1 VRNSIN
7 MGAIL
12 EISYF
17 NSIVLSGGRT
27 HGTPTTETTGV
38 YHIEESRIKGEF
50 NGKQMDYGVKAHIT
64 DEEYKSKVRENAM
77 TYSGIFNSRTSVN
90 ELNQFPSGEDITRAV
105 DIAEGS
111 IQKLHAEDTNL
122 NIFQEN
128 KVNRALIDKDA
139 IFTAEGQPLT
149 ASGKIV
155 IGQIT
160 PYSGEYGISD
170 NPESFAVYGN
180 RKYFADRRRGA
191 ILRLSRDGITPIS
204 DSGMKDWFKDNLK
217 VCNTIYGAYDEQK
230 GTYCITLETS
240 DTVNRPIKNG
250 MVSVTPLGADADIND
265 YATVCYSERV
275 KGWTSFYT
283 YRVRHGVSMNNDFYT
298 FRGNDL
304 WLQHS
309 EDVARGS
316 FYNILYPSDIDFVF
330 NDKPEIVKTF
340 LTINYEG
347 TTGWSMKT
355 FETGGNTISGY
366 NTYNDM
372 NTCFEVPSE
381 GTQLSGQTI
390 GFVKK
395 EGFYFSELKNKALD
409 FFQDN
414 SHFNTTGV
422 KGYFADVKIRYY
434 NTSETSSTSKAELF
448 SVNSEVIV

>member
-1 VRNSIN
+1 

-17 NSIVLSGGRT
+17 NSIVLAGGRT
-27 HGTPTTETTGV
+27 SGGNTPGV

-64 DEEYKSKVRENAM
+64 DEEYKSKVRENAL
-77 TYSGIFNSRTSVN
+77 TYSGIFNSRTNVN

-149 ASGKIV
+149 ASAKVV

-160 PYSGEYGISD
+160 PYSGNYGISD
-170 NPESFAVYGN
+170 NPESFAVYGS

-191 ILRLSRDGITPIS
+191 VLRLSRDGITPIS

-230 GTYCITLETS
+230 GKYCITLEAN
-240 DTVNRPIKNG
+240 DAANKPITNG
-250 MVSVTPLGADADIND
+250 LVHEGVDVTTF
-265 YATVCYSERV
+265 ATLCYDERV
-275 KGWTSFYT
+275 KGWTSFYSYKT
-283 YRVRHGVSMNNDFYT
+283 NFGLSMNNEFYT
-298 FRGNDL
+298 FFPDDL
-304 WLQHS
+304 YLQHS
-309 EDVARGS
+309 PNVERGK
-316 FYNILYPSDIDFVF
+316 FGAAIYPSFVDFVF
-330 NDKPEIVKTF
+330 NDKPELVKTF

-347 TTGWSMKT
+347 TTGWDMQSFT
-355 FETGGNTISGY
+355 TGGNMISGY
-366 NTYNDM
+366 NAYNDI
-372 NTCFEVPSE
+372 NDCYVIPVE
-381 GTQLSGQTI
+381 GTQVGNETI

-395 EGFYFSELKNKALD
+395 EGFYFSELKNKARD

-414 SHFNTTGV
+414 SQFNTTGV
-422 KGYFADVKIRYY
+422 KGYYADVRMQYY
-434 NTSETSSTSKAELF
+434 HPTESVSAPKAELF
-448 SVNSEVIV
+448 AVGTEVIV

>member
-1 VRNSIN
+1 

-17 NSIVLSGGRT
+17 NSIVLAGGRT
-27 HGTPTTETTGV
+27 TGSPSPTNTPGV
-38 YHIEESRIKGEF
+38 YHVEESRIRGSF

-64 DEEYKSKVRENAM
+64 DEEYRSKVRENAM

-160 PYSGEYGISD
+160 PYSGEYGIGD

-180 RKYFADRRRGA
+180 RKYFVDRRRGA
-191 ILRLSRDGITPIS
+191 VLRLSRDGITPIS
-204 DSGMKDWFKDNLK
+204 DAGMKDWFKDNLK

-230 GTYCITLETS
+230 GTYCITLQTD
-240 DTVNRPIKNG
+240 DTINNPITNG
-250 MVSVTPLGADADIND
+250 MQTVVAPGTSFEASRDILD
-265 YATVCYSERV
+265 YATLCYSERV

-283 YRVRHGVSMNNDFYT
+283 YKNRHSISMNNDYYT
-298 FRGNDL
+298 FLGNDL
-304 WLQHS
+304 YLQHS
-309 EDVARGS
+309 PNVARNKFFNSSNPS
-316 FYNILYPSDIDFVF
+316 FVDFVF

-347 TTGWSMKT
+347 TTGWDMQSFT
-355 FETGGNTISGY
+355 TGGDAITGY
-366 NTYNDM
+366 NSYSNI
-372 NTCFEVPSE
+372 NECYVVPVE
-381 GTQLSGQTI
+381 GTQVGSETI
-390 GFVKK
+390 GFVRK
-395 EGFYFSELKNKALD
+395 EGFYFSELKNKAKD

-422 KGYFADVKIRYY
+422 KGYHSDVRMRYFHP
-434 NTSETSSTSKAELF
+434 NETISDPKAELF
-448 SVNSEVIV
+448 AVGTEVIV

>member
-1 VRNSIN
+1 

-17 NSIVLSGGRT
+17 NSIVLAGGRNSSGNT
-27 HGTPTTETTGV
+27 NEPGH
-38 YHIEESRIKGEF
+38 YHIEESRINGEF
-50 NGKQMDYGVKAHIT
+50 NGKQMDYGVRAHIT
-64 DEEYKSKVRENAM
+64 DEEYESKVRENAL

-90 ELNQFPSGEDITRAV
+90 ELNQFPSGESITRAV

-122 NIFQEN
+122 IILQEN
-128 KVNRALIDKDA
+128 KINRALIDKDA

-149 ASGKIV
+149 ASAKIV

-160 PYSGEYGISD
+160 PYAGNYGIGV

-180 RKYFADRRRGA
+180 RKYFTDRRRGA
-191 ILRLSRDGITPIS
+191 VLRLSKDGLSPIS

-230 GTYCITLETS
+230 GKYCITLETDDVS
-240 DTVNRPIKNG
+240 NKPISNGITIAGDNVN
-250 MVSVTPLGADADIND
+250 SF
-265 YATVCYSERV
+265 ATLCYDERA

-283 YRVRHGVSMNNDFYT
+283 YRVRHGVSLNNEFYT
-298 FRGNDL
+298 FDGNSL
-304 WLQHS
+304 YLQHS
-309 EDVARGS
+309 DAVPRGS
-316 FYNILYPSDIDFVF
+316 FVGSNNNHESYVDFVF
-330 NDKPEIVKTF
+330 NDKPDIVKTF

-347 TTGWSMKT
+347 TTGWSMQS
-355 FETGGNTISGY
+355 FSTGGNMISGY
-366 NTYNDM
+366 NAYDDI
-372 NTCFEVPSE
+372 NTCYVVPQE
-381 GTQLSGQTI
+381 GTTVGSETV

-395 EGFYFSELKNKALD
+395 EGFYFSELRNKARD

-422 KGYFADVKIRYY
+422 KGYYADIRMQYWQP
-434 NTSETSSTSKAELF
+434 TETITAPKAELF
-448 SVNSEVIV
+448 AVSSEVIV